1 MDEPG
6 EPCPRRHARLV
17 HGHHADNC
25 PAERPMSA
33 LSAFVQIT
41 PPTSGGP
48 IATRSPPRR
57 HQNPRTT
64 PTTVAARSTGQGP
77 HATRSPPRR
86 QQNRCATPTTVAAE
100 STGQGPH
107 ATRSPPCR
115 QQNRCAAPSTVA
127 AGSTGQGRH
136 ATRSPPC
143 RQQNRCATPTT
154 VAAESTGTG
163 PDATKSPPRRQQNR
177 CATLSTVAAG
187 ATDLGLNGTGEQ
199 SQSSRLQRPVAGAGK
214 AGQAAPQPA
223 LMGHTGRVKPVP
235 VCNNWSDPP
244 PADALWREF
253 NRVFSV
259 IAMTEVRDGEAASD
273 WADKTPR
280 AAILAA
286 ESDGT
291 GQARGVAA
299 AARPATTPAQVQE
312 PSAPVIVV
320 TQRRVAPAG
329 RHEPPVRPRAD
340 NGIAM
345 DATVRR
351 ILERPDQP
359 ADIGTDPPRLCAIMA
374 KAGGTDA
381 ATVGIAAHVK
391 PQGPGSAAA
400 SSSDRGCGRC
410 RHRDTGQR
418 TRWRSGCPTPPS

>member
-77 HATRSPPRR
+77 HATRSPP
-86 QQNRCATPTTVAAE
+86 
-100 STGQGPH
+100 
-107 ATRSPPCR
+107 
-115 QQNRCAAPSTVA
+115 
-127 AGSTGQGRH
+127 
-136 ATRSPPC
+136 C

-187 ATDLGLNGTGEQ
+187 ATDLGLNGTGGQ

-259 IAMTEVRDGEAASD
+259 IAMAEVRDGEAASD

-329 RHEPPVRPRAD
+329 RHEPPIRPRAD

-400 SSSDRGCGRC
+400 IPAASSSDRGCGRC

-418 TRWRSGCPTPPS
+418 TRWRSGCPIPPS